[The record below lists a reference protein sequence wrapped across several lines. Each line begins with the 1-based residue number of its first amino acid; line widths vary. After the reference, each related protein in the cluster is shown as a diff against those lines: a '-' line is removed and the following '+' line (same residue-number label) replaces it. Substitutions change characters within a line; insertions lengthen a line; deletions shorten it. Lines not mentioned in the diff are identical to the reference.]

1 MVGNVKPDMVNP
13 RKMRSVGSSPAAPI
27 LVFDCPPLRAGV
39 TAAGGQWG
47 QGGGRGIPPGLVISW
62 SLAAT
67 WYWGESAVEPGRGI
81 SLCGAVILV
90 AQCR

>member
-1 MVGNVKPDMVNP
+1 MVNP

-62 SLAAT
+62 SLAVNVVPL
-67 WYWGESAVEPGRGI
+67 EQSAVEPGRGI